1 MTCKRLKEQK
11 EGGECVCVCVC
22 VCACPCL
29 SLPPRLRQIEGRSA
43 LRSKPPHHL
52 PPTPQPS
59 VCVCVLSFS
68 LARCVCLT
76 AGCTSWFVWHYHAR
90 NHAIMPIAGR
100 VCELHHALCAC
111 VCVCRSCENVCSPV
125 CVHMCELKCVL
136 MAVFDTRVIM
146 GDMFVCTGV
155 SQSAFVFVL
164 PVFSHK
170 LTVTHLHKHTNT

>member
-1 MTCKRLKEQK
+1 MQTAQRAKRRR
-11 EGGECVCVCVC
+11 GMCVCVCVC

-111 VCVCRSCENVCSPV
+111 VCVCRSCENVCVCTHVWINVCIDGSVWHAGDNGWHV
-125 CVHMCELKCVL
+125 CVHRCFPECICFCV
-136 MAVFDTRVIM
+136 ACI
-146 GDMFVCTGV
+146 
-155 SQSAFVFVL
+155 
-164 PVFSHK
+164 
-170 LTVTHLHKHTNT
+170 